1 MCHAAPVCPRP
12 GFGQRSQGRVPAGHL
27 GPWLSAGAGTGHPEA
42 GAAPRARGER
52 SASLASPRK
61 ALQRCPSPG
70 SLPHSSP
77 QRSGPSP
84 SLSPQRAPTV
94 PCPRSPES
102 RCRSRAHG
110 PAPPARTHRPQAGA
124 EPPPPRAVSW
134 GTRSSAPPAANQRAA
149 PARWARPR
157 RARPIRA
164 RRGPRGRRC
173 RRHGGL
179 GSAPGAGPE
188 GGREGEGETGRQRCV
203 LGNGGGKAGF
213 AAELRGLGAGRVCCS
228 SGSPSGAP
236 RHQCATRAH
245 TRTSLSAEKELK
257 NNNQPSGCFYC

>member
-27 GPWLSAGAGTGHPEA
+27 GPWLSAGAGTGHPEP

-84 SLSPQRAPTV
+84 SLSPQRAPAV

-102 RCRSRAHG
+102 RCRSRARG

-124 EPPPPRAVSW
+124 EPPPPSGRLLGNALFRPARSQSER
-134 GTRSSAPPAANQRAA
+134 GSGPLGPPPARSPNQSSAGAAREAVPPPWRAGE
-149 PARWARPR
+149 
-157 RARPIRA
+157 RARSRA
-164 RRGPRGRRC
+164 
-173 RRHGGL
+173 
-179 GSAPGAGPE
+179 
-188 GGREGEGETGRQRCV
+188 
-203 LGNGGGKAGF
+203 
-213 AAELRGLGAGRVCCS
+213 
-228 SGSPSGAP
+228 
-236 RHQCATRAH
+236 
-245 TRTSLSAEKELK
+245 
-257 NNNQPSGCFYC
+257 